1 MAASVETD
9 DSEVGVKRTFR
20 EAAVDDGSPHAQ
32 AALLRRQSDA
42 LRAAAKVYES
52 EGERLLQIWSAR
64 LQDRDGDDDDD
75 DDNNDD
81 GENGGDGNDG
91 DQQHE
96 QRVSSKS
103 HENAAAVV
111 GSTRVPSSAEVEA
124 AAAMAGALVFARKST
139 NEEEDEDEA
148 QDTLGPL
155 LNQTRAPLA
164 IDFKSEIVLDN
175 VLGSGASGS
184 VWKAHYRPV
193 GGAFGSRRVFEVP
206 TDVPIAMKVMHSS
219 AGGVLS
225 PADQAAFEAEVSLLS
240 ALRHPNIVRSYGT
253 CHDDKG
259 NNCVLIEFVDG
270 SSLYKALHEQILQP
284 SWQATHRLAK
294 QLASAMHYCHTRE
307 PFAVVHRD
315 LKVCDYVK

>member
-1 MAASVETD
+1 
-9 DSEVGVKRTFR
+9 
-20 EAAVDDGSPHAQ
+20 
-32 AALLRRQSDA
+32 
-42 LRAAAKVYES
+42 VYES

-75 DDNNDD
+75 DDNDD

-91 DQQHE
+91 DQQQE

-103 HENAAAVV
+103 RENAAAVV

-124 AAAMAGALVFARKST
+124 AAAMAGALVFTRKST
-139 NEEEDEDEA
+139 NEEEEDDEA

-155 LNQTRAPLA
+155 LNMKRAPLA

-206 TDVPIAMKVMHSS
+206 TDVPIALKVMHSS

-225 PADQAAFEAEVSLLS
+225 PADQE
-240 ALRHPNIVRSYGT
+240 N
-253 CHDDKG
+253 
-259 NNCVLIEFVDG
+259 DG
-270 SSLYKALHEQILQP
+270 AGQ
-284 SWQATHRLAK
+284 T
-294 QLASAMHYCHTRE
+294 
-307 PFAVVHRD
+307 D
-315 LKVCDYVK
+315 